1 MYKEY
6 SAEFLSKIESTIK
19 DFRNKTDSPLVAAFD
34 ADGTIWDTDVADI
47 AFDYHIENW
56 DLNLPENPLQHYA
69 KLKENKPVAA
79 YLWLAQILKGRKLE
93 DVLSKNKEAFE
104 SWEKENGKIPVFP
117 AQKQLIQFFQ
127 ENGIEVFI
135 VTASVKWSVHYGANM
150 VNVPEDHIL
159 GVKTKIENGFITDEQ
174 DGPVTYRP
182 GKAEAIKEKTE
193 GKELIFCAG
202 NTIGDYEL
210 LKCSKGISLAVRAAN
225 SSEELYETEEQLHQL
240 AKEHNWD
247 CHQFR

>member
-6 SAEFLSKIESTIK
+6 SADFLSKVESTIEE
-19 DFRNKTDSPLVAAFD
+19 FRRNTNKTLVAAFD
-34 ADGTIWDTDVADI
+34 ADGTIWDADVADI
-47 AFDYHIENW
+47 AFDYQIENW
-56 DLNLPENPLQHYA
+56 DLELPEKPLDYYA
-69 KLKENKPVAA
+69 KLKEEKPVAA
-79 YLWLAQILKGRKLE
+79 YLWLAQILKGRKLDE
-93 DVLSKNKEAFE
+93 VLAKNKEAFE
-104 SWEKENGKIPVFP
+104 NWEKLNNKIPVFP
-117 AQKQLIQFFQ
+117 AQKKLIQFFQ
-127 ENGIEVFI
+127 ENDVEVFI
-135 VTASVKWSVHYGANM
+135 VTASVKWSVHYGANL

-159 GVKTKIENGFITDEQ
+159 GVKTKIKDGIITDEQ

-182 GKAEAIKEKTE
+182 GKAEAIKEKLD

-210 LKCSKGISLAVRAAN
+210 LKCSKGISLAVRAAAPT
-225 SSEELYETEEQLHQL
+225 EELFETEEQLHQL